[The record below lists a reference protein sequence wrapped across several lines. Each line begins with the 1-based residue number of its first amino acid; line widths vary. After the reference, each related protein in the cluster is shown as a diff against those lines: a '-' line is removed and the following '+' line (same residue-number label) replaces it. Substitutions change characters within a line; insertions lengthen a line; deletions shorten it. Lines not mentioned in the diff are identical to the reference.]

1 MSGPSST
8 GMSALRSKTD
18 ILQRGFDVR
27 YVPIGDVRG
36 IGRNRHLT
44 RIVQEGKM
52 ILKGLGETDFHA
64 NSSPF
69 RIVTVR

>member
-1 MSGPSST
+1 
-8 GMSALRSKTD
+8 
-18 ILQRGFDVR
+18 
-27 YVPIGDVRG
+27 VPIGDVRG